1 MITLRSD
8 DMLDEKLAEIVA
20 TLRADGQA
28 ASRSSV
34 VRAILHR
41 HLATDEEQVLVREAM
56 RTMHRVL
63 RSVTSR
69 AVDALTPQLPEF
81 VEDALRESDEGPA

>member
-1 MITLRSD
+1 
-8 DMLDEKLAEIVA
+8 
-20 TLRADGQA
+20 
-28 ASRSSV
+28 
-34 VRAILHR
+34 
-41 HLATDEEQVLVREAM
+41 LVREAM